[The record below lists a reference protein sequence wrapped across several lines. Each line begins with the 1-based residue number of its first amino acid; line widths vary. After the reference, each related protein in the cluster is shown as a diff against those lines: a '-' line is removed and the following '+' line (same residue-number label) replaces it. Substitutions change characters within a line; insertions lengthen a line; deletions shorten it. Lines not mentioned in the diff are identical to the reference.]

1 MEAKLQEIES
11 KRTYLDEK
19 GIRSWLFTLDHK
31 RIGLMYLFTS
41 LIFFLV
47 GGLFAI
53 IFRTELAFPGKQF
66 LSPEAHNILFTLHGA
81 MLIFLVIIPLIPSAL
96 GNFFLPIMIGARDVA
111 FPRINLLSYW
121 VFFTGALLLLFSL
134 LFGPI
139 DTGWTFYT
147 PYSANK
153 GLNVFIV
160 SLAIFILGMS
170 SILTGMNFIV
180 TVHKLRAPGM
190 TWGKLPLFVWA
201 LYATSLVQLLATPVL
216 GITLL
221 LLGMENI
228 LGIGFFNPA
237 KGGDPVLFQHL
248 FWFYSHPA
256 VYIMI
261 LPAFG
266 VISELVSVHSRKP
279 IFGYWFIAA
288 SSLAIAFIGFIVW
301 GHHMFVAGMSPI
313 ADIIF
318 SFLTYLVAIPTAV
331 KIFNWTATLYKGKI
345 SFTTPMLYALGFI
358 SLFLIGGLT
367 GLFLASLGTD
377 IHLHDTYFVVGHF
390 HYVMVGAAVF
400 AFFGALFHW
409 TPKMFG
415 RMYNEKWAKIGWF
428 FNFLGFNLAFFPH
441 FILGIQ
447 GMPRRYWDY
456 PAEFQSLHFVSTIG
470 AYFIALGVLISLAVF
485 IHAIFKGEKAED
497 NPWGGKSLE
506 WTIPSPPP
514 TENFEKIPV
523 VKEGPYDF
531 VKH

>member
-1 MEAKLQEIES
+1 MEIRVQELQ
-11 KRTYLDEK
+11 KRRTYLDEK
-19 GIRSWLFTLDHK
+19 GLMSWIFTLDHK

-41 LIFFLV
+41 LVFFV
-47 GGLFAI
+47 IGGLFAI

-96 GNFFLPIMIGARDVA
+96 GNFFLPIMVGARDVA

-121 VFFTGALLLLFSL
+121 LFFLGALLLLFSL

-147 PYSANK
+147 PYSAKK
-153 GLNVFIV
+153 GLNVFVV

-180 TVHKLRAPGM
+180 TVHKLRAPGL

-201 LYATSLVQLLATPVL
+201 IYATSLVQLLATPVL

-221 LLGMENI
+221 LLGMENL
-228 LGIGFFNPA
+228 LGIGFFDPA

-266 VISELVSVHSRKP
+266 VISELISVHSKKP

-288 SSLAIAFIGFIVW
+288 SSLAIAFIGFLVW

-313 ADIIF
+313 ADKIF
-318 SFLTYLVAIPTAV
+318 SFLTFFVAVPTAV

-345 SFTTPMLYALGFI
+345 SFTTPMLYALGFL

-367 GLFLASLGTD
+367 GLFLANLGTD

-390 HYVMVGAAVF
+390 HYVMVGASVF

-409 TPKMFG
+409 IPKMFG
-415 RMYNEKWAKIGWF
+415 RMYNENWAKIGWL
-428 FNFLGFNLAFFPH
+428 FNFLGFNLTFFPH
-441 FILGIQ
+441 FILGVQ

-456 PAEFQSLHFVSTIG
+456 PAEFQSLHFTSTLG
-470 AYFIALGVLISLAVF
+470 SYLIALGVMISLAVF
-485 IHAIFKGEKAED
+485 IHALFKGKKAED

-514 TENFEKIPV
+514 TENFEKIPF

-531 VKH
+531 TKH

>member
-1 MEAKLQEIES
+1 MEAKLQEIVS

-41 LIFFLV
+41 LFFFLV

-121 VFFTGALLLLFSL
+121 LFLTGALLLLFSL

-160 SLAIFILGMS
+160 SLAVFVLGMS

-221 LLGMENI
+221 LLGMENL

-279 IFGYWFIAA
+279 IFGY
-288 SSLAIAFIGFIVW
+288 SIAFIGFLVW

-318 SFLTYLVAIPTAV
+318 SFLTYFVAIPTAV

-367 GLFLASLGTD
+367 GLFLMILTLWLGTS
-377 IHLHDTYFVVGHF
+377 IMLW
-390 HYVMVGAAVF
+390 
-400 AFFGALFHW
+400 L
-409 TPKMFG
+409 
-415 RMYNEKWAKIGWF
+415 E
-428 FNFLGFNLAFFPH
+428 
-441 FILGIQ
+441 Q
-447 GMPRRYWDY
+447 RYL
-456 PAEFQSLHFVSTIG
+456 P
-470 AYFIALGVLISLAVF
+470 SLAVCS
-485 IHAIFKGEKAED
+485 IGYPRCSGGCTMKGGQKLV
-497 NPWGGKSLE
+497 GSS
-506 WTIPSPPP
+506 TS
-514 TENFEKIPV
+514 
-523 VKEGPYDF
+523 
-531 VKH
+531 

>member
-1 MEAKLQEIES
+1 
-11 KRTYLDEK
+11 
-19 GIRSWLFTLDHK
+19 
-31 RIGLMYLFTS
+31 
-41 LIFFLV
+41 
-47 GGLFAI
+47 
-53 IFRTELAFPGKQF
+53 
-66 LSPEAHNILFTLHGA
+66 
-81 MLIFLVIIPLIPSAL
+81 
-96 GNFFLPIMIGARDVA
+96 
-111 FPRINLLSYW
+111 
-121 VFFTGALLLLFSL
+121 
-134 LFGPI
+134 
-139 DTGWTFYT
+139 
-147 PYSANK
+147 
-153 GLNVFIV
+153 
-160 SLAIFILGMS
+160 
-170 SILTGMNFIV
+170 
-180 TVHKLRAPGM
+180 
-190 TWGKLPLFVWA
+190 
-201 LYATSLVQLLATPVL
+201 LLATPVL

-288 SSLAIAFIGFIVW
+288 SSLAIAFIGFLVW
-301 GHHMFVAGMSPI
+301 GHHMFVAGMSPV

-318 SFLTYLVAIPTAV
+318 SFLTYFVAVPTAV

-367 GLFLASLGTD
+367 GLFLANLGTD

-415 RMYNEKWAKIGWF
+415 KMYNEKWAKVGWLL
-428 FNFLGFNLAFFPH
+428 NFIGFNLTFFPQ
-441 FILGIQ
+441 FILGIR

-456 PAEFQSLHFVSTIG
+456 PVEFQPLHFTSTIG
-470 AYFIALGVLISLAVF
+470 SYFIAAGILISLGVF
-485 IHAIFKGEKAED
+485 LFAIWKGKKAPD

-523 VKEGPYDF
+523 VKEGLYDF